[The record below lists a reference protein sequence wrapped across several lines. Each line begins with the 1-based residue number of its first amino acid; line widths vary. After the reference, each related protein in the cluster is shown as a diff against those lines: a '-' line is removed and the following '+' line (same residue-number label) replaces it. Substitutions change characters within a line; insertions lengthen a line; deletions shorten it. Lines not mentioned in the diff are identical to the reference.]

1 MFTIQFNFM
10 KPITPTHSNYIDF
23 PLLEDRIHC
32 VAFVFDANSIE
43 QLSDEMVA
51 KVKRARREMKKCGE
65 SYSTV
70 LLRLT
75 DETTVYY
82 RMDLNRMKN
91 L

>member
-10 KPITPTHSNYIDF
+10 KPITPDHESYIKF
-23 PLLEDRIHC
+23 LSLENRIHC

-51 KVKRARREMKKCGE
+51 KVKKARRKVIKCGE
-65 SYSTV
+65 YYSTV

-75 DETTVYY
+75 D
-82 RMDLNRMKN
+82 
-91 L
+91 